1 MQDIIQEGM
10 KALEDVYPLRENKLK
25 GGTLWA
31 N

>member
-10 KALEDVYPLRENKLK
+10 KALEDVYPAENKLK